1 MYRYG
6 FPSFIDTASRSNHK
20 KIVTEQDAN
29 IRAFKYFH
37 KHAPEFDI
45 GKINGTDWN
54 FDISPIF
61 GYDNSKPIDDTSNQD
76 VLKNSLM
83 SWR

>member
-37 KHAPEFDI
+37 KHDPGFNKDKMQKQDGILNNMTLRNMIKA
-45 GKINGTDWN
+45 
-54 FDISPIF
+54 
-61 GYDNSKPIDDTSNQD
+61 NQ
-76 VLKNSLM
+76 
-83 SWR
+83 